1 MMMMMTII
9 WCHQLLPLILP
20 PASQPLQL
28 IKWRNLPLHF
38 YTFYTFWNK
47 IFKRIFER
55 IFKRTIERTHFER
68 THFERRFFEN
78 GAKTISTQRLEPLFI
93 LGQKLTEETEEKKL
107 TEETKSGWFT
117 QNTSCLLKILSIHR
131 FIHTH
136 HVFIRL
142 RKFPNQVFE
151 NFWSDY
157 HWRLQPEGKFSI
169 RKRGK
174 QQNQSWHMIIYDMM
188 GSNQTKSHQYTNVQT
203 RTEISTAHDF
213 KFQICSV

>member
-1 MMMMMTII
+1 MMMTII

-55 IFKRTIERTHFER
+55 IFKRTIERI
-68 THFERRFFEN
+68 HFERRFFEN

-93 LGQKLTEETEEKKL
+93 LEQKLTEETEWA
-107 TEETKSGWFT
+107 WFT
-117 QNTSCLLKILSIHR
+117 QNTLYLLKMLSINR

-203 RTEISTAHDF
+203 KTE
-213 KFQICSV
+213 K

>member
-1 MMMMMTII
+1 MTII

-38 YTFYTFWNK
+38 YTFYTFWKK
-47 IFKRIFER
+47 IFWRIFEG
-55 IFKRTIERTHFER
+55 KPY
-68 THFERRFFEN
+68 ERRIFEN

-93 LGQKLTEETEEKKL
+93 LEQKLTEETEWA
-107 TEETKSGWFT
+107 WFT
-117 QNTSCLLKILSIHR
+117 QNTWYLLKMLSINR

-174 QQNQSWHMIIYDMM
+174 QQNQSWHMMM
-188 GSNQTKSHQYTNVQT
+188 GWNQTKSHQYTNVQT
-203 RTEISTAHDF
+203 KTE
-213 KFQICSV
+213 K